1 MSGVQE
7 NGAQGSGA
15 ESGPPRPVLAP
26 AALIAAVLVVTAAV
40 AFFISVRGEEQTQVP
55 AIEGQNLLTAM
66 ERLQERGLIARV
78 EGRFS
83 SDAPAWRV
91 IAQTP
96 VAGSLVKAGR
106 PVSVVVSRGRV
117 IAEVGNYVGRD
128 VDQVRLDLQALT
140 VAGESP
146 VRIGEGGPRV
156 SDPRPAGTILAQ
168 SPPPGTPISGEITI
182 LFTVS
187 RGPRGNLIEV
197 PQFIGMTYAAA
208 LAELAQRNQAFVFTV
223 RAGGGGDAPG
233 TVVFQS
239 PDGGS
244 EVPHGTVLQVAMTRP
259 EPEGQDRVFGL
270 FEHEVERYAILVDL
284 TLAAELPDRR
294 EPVVLLSTRYQ
305 GGPIAVPFVTHRD
318 AQIVLTVL
326 GREVERR
333 TAGSMAIDAPAASV
347 VR

>member
-1 MSGVQE
+1 MS
-7 NGAQGSGA
+7 SA
-15 ESGPPRPVLAP
+15 ESGSPRPTLAP

-40 AFFISVRGEEQTQVP
+40 AFFISVRGEEETQVP
-55 AIEGQNLLTAM
+55 AIVGENLLAAM
-66 ERLQERGLIARV
+66 ERLQERGLVARV

-117 IAEVGNYVGRD
+117 IAQVGDYFGRD
-128 VDQVRLDLQALT
+128 LDQVRLELQALA

-146 VRIGEGGPRV
+146 VRIDESGPRV

-168 SPPPGTPISGEITI
+168 SPPPGTPVSGEITI

-187 RGPRGNLIEV
+187 RGPRGDLIEV
-197 PQFIGMTYAAA
+197 PNFIGMTYAGA

-223 RAGGGGDAPG
+223 RAGGAGGAPG

-244 EVPHGTVLQVAMTRP
+244 EVPHSTVMQVGMTRP
-259 EPEGQDRVFGL
+259 EPVGEDQVFGL
-270 FEHEVERYAILVDL
+270 FEHEVKRYAILVDL
-284 TLAAELPDRR
+284 TLVAELPDRP
-294 EPVVLLSTRYQ
+294 EPAVLLSTRYQ

-318 AQIVLTVL
+318 AQLVLTVL

-333 TAGSMAIDAPAASV
+333 PAGRMAID
-347 VR
+347 